1 MRFVAINISRTN
13 LFITNG
19 LNVQIK
25 MPIDTV
31 KASCNLTDQ
40 ILFSFFKTHEEV
52 VSLSC
57 IHWQAN

>member
-1 MRFVAINISRTN
+1 MTFVAINISRTN

-25 MPIDTV
+25 MLTDTV
-31 KASCNLTDQ
+31 RASCNLTDQ
-40 ILFSFFKTHEEV
+40 ILFSFFKAHEEA

-57 IHWQAN
+57 IH